1 MTLTG
6 MRSRWSGRGQ
16 LLGAGAVVLLVAVL
30 AGCSRGND
38 TVAPPTST
46 TTLPATT
53 TTTAARDPVADE
65 IIGRYKQYWK
75 ARFEANQAPPNPD
88 APGLKEYATGQQL
101 DQVVAETRS
110 NLEANLAVRRAENSV
125 ARSSVKMVKVEDDS
139 AVLQECAVDDD
150 VVYRYSTGE
159 VVNTAVATHNVEAT
173 MRKVDGAWR
182 LASARLVQ
190 RWEGVAGCAVSGD
203 F

>member
-6 MRSRWSGRGQ
+6 MRSRWSGRGH
-16 LLGAGAVVLLVAVL
+16 LPGAGAVVLLVLL
-30 AGCSRGND
+30 ASCSRGSD

-46 TTLPATT
+46 TRPRATT
-53 TTTAARDPVADE
+53 TTTATLDPIADE
-65 IIGRYKQYWK
+65 IIDRYKQYWK

-125 ARSSVKMVKVEDDS
+125 ARSSVKMVKVEVDS

-150 VVYRYSTGE
+150 VVYRYKTGE

-173 MRKVDGAWR
+173 MRKVDGVWK